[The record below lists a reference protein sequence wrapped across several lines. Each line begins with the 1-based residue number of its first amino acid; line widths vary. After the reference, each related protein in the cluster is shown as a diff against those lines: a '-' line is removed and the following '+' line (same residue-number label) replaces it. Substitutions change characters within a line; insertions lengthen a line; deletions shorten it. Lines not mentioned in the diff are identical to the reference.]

1 MDKKERTILILL
13 AALNFTHIL
22 DFMIM
27 MPLGNYLMPYFKIS
41 GQKFS
46 MIVAAYSFAAFVSGI
61 IASFFVDR
69 YDRKKVLLFGYSG
82 FLAGTILC
90 GFSPTANTLLIARA
104 IAGLFGGLIG
114 AQVMSIVADIF
125 IYEKRGKAMGYLMSA
140 FSLASVLGIPAGL
153 FLANL
158 TSWHAPFRL
167 IGILGILLI
176 PLLMR
181 FIPSMDQHLLEKKE
195 GQYFMKTI
203 KNIMSNKRQLLAL
216 SLSGCMMLGHFLLVP
231 FINPFM
237 EFNVGFSKD
246 QTQYIYIVG
255 GLITMFS
262 GPYFGRMADKYG
274 KTKIFTITALIS
286 LVPIIMI
293 TNMPAIH
300 FYYVLVVTGVW
311 FMVAN
316 GRSVSAIALVSNVV
330 PPQTRGSFMSINSSM
345 QQLFT
350 GMASTI
356 AGFIIVTDVDTG
368 KISNYNWVGYLSAL
382 IILGC
387 VFIANKVG
395 DTRTISPAPE
405 IQDNEDELA
414 HSMAS

>member
-61 IASFFVDR
+61 IASFFVDH

-90 GFSPTANTLLIARA
+90 GFSPTANTLLAARA

-140 FSLASVLGIPAGL
+140 FSLASVIGIPASL

-167 IGILGILLI
+167 IGILGVILI
-176 PLLMR
+176 PMLYKY
-181 FIPSMDQHLLEKKE
+181 IPSMDQHLLEKKE
-195 GQYFMKTI
+195 GEYFMRTI
-203 KNIMSNKRQLLAL
+203 KNIISNKRQLLAL
-216 SLSGCMMLGHFLLVP
+216 LLSGCVMLGHFLLVP

-237 EFNVGFSKD
+237 EFNVGFSKN

-262 GPYFGRMADKYG
+262 GPYFGKMSDKYG
-274 KTKIFTITALIS
+274 KTKIFIITAIIS
-286 LVPIIMI
+286 LIPIIMI
-293 TNMPAIH
+293 TNMPVIH
-300 FYYVLVVTGVW
+300 FYYVLVVTGIW

-356 AGFIIVTDVDTG
+356 AGFIIVTDAETG
-368 KISNYNWVGYLSAL
+368 KISHYNWVGYLSAA
-382 IILGC
+382 IILSC
-387 VFIANKVG
+387 VFIAKKVG
-395 DTRTISPAPE
+395 DTRTTSPAPE
-405 IQDNEDELA
+405 IQDIEDALA